1 MGAGVV
7 IEDCASIIG
16 GIIMTLRNMIR
27 HALPATA
34 MGVCLLSLTGCTDE
48 PTMFANP
55 DPQLRM
61 KSTQWATDAAAR
73 FPFKENALRGAE
85 PRCRA
90 MVDYVLN
97 RIEIV
102 NFSDEE
108 WSDIEVWVNH
118 KYVCHVPKM
127 QSRQLKE
134 IHFPMLY
141 TAHGEYFPLDNLK
154 VRVESLELYRN
165 GKMYDVTVHAN
176 D

>member
-1 MGAGVV
+1 
-7 IEDCASIIG
+7 
-16 GIIMTLRNMIR
+16 MTLRIIISR
-27 HALPATA
+27 ALPVAA
-34 MGVCLLSLTGCTDE
+34 MGVYLLSLAGCADE

-55 DPQLRM
+55 DPELRL
-61 KSTQWATDAAAR
+61 KSSQWAADAAGR
-73 FPFKENALRGAE
+73 FPYKKNALHGAE

-90 MVDYVLN
+90 MADYVLN

-102 NFSDEE
+102 NFSDED
-108 WSDIEVWVNH
+108 WSDVEVWVNQR
-118 KYVCHVPKM
+118 YVCHVPKM

-141 TAHGEYFPLDNLK
+141 NAHGEYFPLDNLK
-154 VRVESLELYRN
+154 VRVETLELYRN